1 MSTFHSLPAR
11 PLPLVKQ
18 VLKLERR
25 ATLPLSA
32 PGPRRIRPLPNFFTM
47 KKTSAFLAA
56 AMLPAVALAAGIS
69 SGIVNILSLISNV
82 IGMLVPIL
90 IGLGLL
96 YFLWGVIQYVI
107 AGNEEAKKGAKQVML
122 YGLLGLFVMVGVW
135 GIINLVGDTV
145 FQGVSTSAAKSY
157 PTGPTITTNQP

>member
-1 MSTFHSLPAR
+1 
-11 PLPLVKQ
+11 
-18 VLKLERR
+18 
-25 ATLPLSA
+25 
-32 PGPRRIRPLPNFFTM
+32 M

-90 IGLGLL
+90 IGLGLV

-157 PTGPTITTNQP
+157 PTVPTITTN